1 MKRKIKPLAVL
12 SAALIL
18 AGSVPASTAFS
29 ATDEGSDTSHISQI
43 VDPVVSNFYQYM
55 LNDSGEAILL
65 DYYGTAEDIVIPD
78 EIDGHPVTELN
89 GNLYRHKKNLK
100 TLMIPEGI
108 KTIHGVVCWNCPS
121 LTTVYYNAPECEAE
135 NGFGACP
142 ALEDFIIG
150 DNVKYIS
157 GGIIPGSI
165 KYLTIPDSV
174 TKIAPEAF
182 QSRINLK
189 SIIIPDSVTTIGE
202 SAFRYCSELEE
213 IKIGSGVTE
222 ISDTMFSQ
230 LLSDINI
237 PNQLREIGDRAF
249 AGCGKLSSVT
259 FPVTLESIGA
269 GAFVNC
275 MNLVK
280 ADLTENIKSIGIMA
294 FFCTGISS
302 VKIPQGITEISTQ
315 CFYGCTKLTEAYI
328 PEGVTT
334 IGGGAFARCKF
345 TSLSLPESITTIHG
359 NALSHSSATARSAPA
374 PRCKPSI
381 FRIPSPRSRTTP
393 SRTTLP

>member
-1 MKRKIKPLAVL
+1 MKRIIKPLAVL

-18 AGSVPASTAFS
+18 AGSIPSAIAFA
-29 ATDEGSDTSHISQI
+29 ATDKGSDTSHISQI

-142 ALEDFIIG
+142 ALENFIIG

-165 KYLTIPDSV
+165 KHLTIPDSV
-174 TKIAPEAF
+174 TRIAPEAF
-182 QSRINLK
+182 QSRIYLK
-189 SIIIPDSVTTIGE
+189 SIVIPDSVTSIGE

-222 ISDTMFSQ
+222 ISDTMFTSC
-230 LLSDINI
+230 
-237 PNQLREIGDRAF
+237 R
-249 AGCGKLSSVT
+249 KLKKVEL
-259 FPVTLESIGA
+259 P
-269 GAFVNC
+269 
-275 MNLVK
+275 
-280 ADLTENIKSIGIMA
+280 D
-294 FFCTGISS
+294 
-302 VKIPQGITEISTQ
+302 GITR
-315 CFYGCTKLTEAYI
+315 
-328 PEGVTT
+328 
-334 IGGGAFARCKF
+334 IG
-345 TSLSLPESITTIHG
+345 T
-359 NALSHSSATARSAPA
+359 
-374 PRCKPSI
+374 
-381 FRIPSPRSRTTP
+381 
-393 SRTTLP
+393 